1 VYTSREDG
9 NAVAF
14 DFGFHKRCTMI
25 TMDNE
30 SREYFKEKLAEKQAL
45 RVFFGGYG

>member
-1 VYTSREDG
+1 M
-9 NAVAF
+9 F
-14 DFGFHKRCTMI
+14 

-30 SREYFKEKLAEKQAL
+30 ARDFFKGKLKEKQVL

>member
-1 VYTSREDG
+1 M
-9 NAVAF
+9 F
-14 DFGFHKRCTMI
+14 

-30 SREYFKEKLAEKQAL
+30 ARDFFKGKLKDNQVL